1 MHEGTPDVED
11 VTMEPRTPLA
21 VEQEQTQQLEQI
33 LREVAA
39 SPHKDMEL
47 EFNSELF
54 GQDGL
59 ATPPAPPPPP
69 PPPPPQRPRAQP
81 TDLVAQPLQFLPP
94 QKTKQQIQLAKAQL
108 EAQLGGQREAQTRE
122 EVSVPTRA
130 GPKGQFIWPPV
141 SVQSGGGT
149 VSIRARTSL
158 AASTTATCT
167 STQGSVMSST
177 TPVAQLA
184 AVFSSPHTPTLH
196 TLQTSSIQPMASPSL
211 QSDRQPAILSQ
222 TVMLPQEPV
231 PVSELGLTFNVARP
245 QNHQPSFATL
255 PTTLPVAPSAEA
267 KLKQTEDVVKQ
278 QQQQIEELQRA
289 LAKSQQQLQ
298 TQQVQVRSGEQHQPT
313 GAKQLLAHQL
323 QSRQLA
329 NQIQQLQEQ
338 QHQQQ
343 QLQQQHEQ
351 QQLVQKQNQV
361 QQQQQMVS
369 NGHHNFLL
377 NGNACLPVN
386 GGQKVRNTRGQTPKG
401 QSAYCD
407 VCAQGSNQ
415 SPLHHAFHQYHKY
428 SEGFLSCFAIEYFNK
443 KNKQPRR
450 SKVQRD
456 LFAKCRPLQFHAL
469 N

>member
-1 MHEGTPDVED
+1 
-11 VTMEPRTPLA
+11 
-21 VEQEQTQQLEQI
+21 
-33 LREVAA
+33 
-39 SPHKDMEL
+39 
-47 EFNSELF
+47 
-54 GQDGL
+54 
-59 ATPPAPPPPP
+59 
-69 PPPPPQRPRAQP
+69 
-81 TDLVAQPLQFLPP
+81 
-94 QKTKQQIQLAKAQL
+94 
-108 EAQLGGQREAQTRE
+108 
-122 EVSVPTRA
+122 
-130 GPKGQFIWPPV
+130 
-141 SVQSGGGT
+141 
-149 VSIRARTSL
+149 
-158 AASTTATCT
+158 
-167 STQGSVMSST
+167 MSST

-196 TLQTSSIQPMASPSL
+196 TLQTSSIQSL

-222 TVMLPQEPV
+222 AVMLPQEPV

-245 QNHQPSFATL
+245 QNQQPSFATL

-443 KNKQPRR
+443 KKQTT
-450 SKVQRD
+450 Q
-456 LFAKCRPLQFHAL
+456 
-469 N
+469 